1 MKTPLL
7 ITVLRRGLLLMV
19 LAGLLCGLAARAQTP
34 QYMTYQGYLT
44 DQNGTPLA
52 TNGPANYSVA
62 FRIWSQPTGTS
73 GLLYGEL
80 QTVTVNNGYF
90 SVLLGQGT
98 TYNPGTPDPQPPL
111 STVFTTNTGVAPGRY
126 VELTVKGINGGQDVT
141 LLPRLQ
147 LIASPYAFLAA
158 GANALVDGLSGANVI
173 SSSGNNVSVS
183 GAVSATSFT
192 GNSLSVSGA
201 ITANSFAGNGS
212 GLTSLNAADL
222 TGQVPAASLSGVAL
236 LASGNVFNEPQTI
249 NTSPNLAQAGLRLI
263 AGAGNTSRAT
273 RLDFLNV
280 PGSSSVPQWTMI
292 NDYNQTGVND
302 LRFVNDSEKSQMTLL
317 QNGNVGIGTTTP
329 GATLTIQQSIQRS
342 EALRLSGT
350 EYYAGNSDTQGISFL
365 VGVNRSNNRQLWIA
379 DSTQVASPNSSNSVI
394 RIMPDGSRIDSIGTD
409 GVTSR
414 PLYLGYNSTMILA
427 ANGYVGIGTA
437 SPKCPLDVES
447 INNSIAIGVYEYL
460 NGAGT
465 GGPEGAQNVPMGIF
479 SNSRIVTGYEFD
491 AISDSRI
498 KEVVGRSDT
507 REDLATVRKL
517 QITDYRKID
526 KVQYGG
532 RLEKGVVAQEVEKIV
547 PESVSTSTNFIPN
560 IYALPTSFGYT
571 NQMLSVALA
580 NPHGLV
586 VGDRVKLIAETGVV
600 TASVTAVPS
609 AQSFVV
615 AGVAQAPRQIFV
627 FGKEVSDFRTV
638 NYDRLFTTGLG
649 AIQELAKRMDQV
661 EAREAGLADLEQKAA
676 RVTVLEQQVSDLK
689 TMVLQMAA
697 SSKATKL
704 AGETPASGNPETG
717 AGQRTRM
724 TTASLA
730 N

>member
-1 MKTPLL
+1 
-7 ITVLRRGLLLMV
+7 
-19 LAGLLCGLAARAQTP
+19 
-34 QYMTYQGYLT
+34 
-44 DQNGTPLA
+44 
-52 TNGPANYSVA
+52 
-62 FRIWSQPTGTS
+62 
-73 GLLYGEL
+73 
-80 QTVTVNNGYF
+80 
-90 SVLLGQGT
+90 
-98 TYNPGTPDPQPPL
+98 
-111 STVFTTNTGVAPGRY
+111 
-126 VELTVKGINGGQDVT
+126 
-141 LLPRLQ
+141 
-147 LIASPYAFLAA
+147 
-158 GANALVDGLSGANVI
+158 
-173 SSSGNNVSVS
+173 
-183 GAVSATSFT
+183 
-192 GNSLSVSGA
+192 
-201 ITANSFAGNGS
+201 
-212 GLTSLNAADL
+212 
-222 TGQVPAASLSGVAL
+222 
-236 LASGNVFNEPQTI
+236 
-249 NTSPNLAQAGLRLI
+249 
-263 AGAGNTSRAT
+263 
-273 RLDFLNV
+273 
-280 PGSSSVPQWTMI
+280 
-292 NDYNQTGVND
+292 
-302 LRFVNDSEKSQMTLL
+302 
-317 QNGNVGIGTTTP
+317 
-329 GATLTIQQSIQRS
+329 
-342 EALRLSGT
+342 
-350 EYYAGNSDTQGISFL
+350 
-365 VGVNRSNNRQLWIA
+365 
-379 DSTQVASPNSSNSVI
+379 
-394 RIMPDGSRIDSIGTD
+394 
-409 GVTSR
+409 
-414 PLYLGYNSTMILA
+414 MILA